1 MDWGKAA
8 GFGAVGGMWDQIS
21 GKAGQRSIDQAHQ
34 QATGHLN
41 RGLADSSASLTGG
54 YDQAQGYLSGY
65 GQQGQRANALYS
77 RALGLDGAG
86 PRQQF
91 MDEFAGADP
100 FRQWNMDQTARTVSR
115 RLGSMGY
122 RPQGGTMSLGLARAG
137 MERGSQDYE
146 GYMNRLAAAALQ
158 GQGIAGQQA
167 GYAAQHGQGLAGLQ
181 SGFAQ
186 QHAGNAINFGNA
198 QAQQSN
204 ALMQNL
210 LGLGS
215 LAVSA
220 YTGMPTGGRPAV
232 GSR

>member
-1 MDWGKAA
+1 MANFLSQLA
-8 GFGAVGGMWDQIS
+8 G
-21 GKAGQRSIDQAHQ
+21 
-34 QATGHLN
+34 
-41 RGLADSSASLTGG
+41 SLTGSTGKKALSQANEQATAALGRGLGDSTASLKSG
-54 YDQAQGYLSGY
+54 YGDAQDFLSGY

-77 RALGLDGAG
+77 QALGLDGAG

-91 MDEFAGADP
+91 MDQFAGADP

-122 RPQGGTMSLGLARAG
+122 RPQGGTMSLALARTG
-137 MERGSQDYE
+137 LERGSQDYE
-146 GYMNRLAAAALQ
+146 SYMNRLAAAAMQ
-158 GQGIAGQQA
+158 GQGVAGQQA
-167 GYAAQHGQGLAGLQ
+167 GYAARQGEGLAGLQ

-186 QHAGNAINFGNA
+186 QHAGNAINYGNA

-210 LGLGS
+210 LGLGG

-220 YTGMPTGGRPAV
+220 YTGMPTGGRPAA

>member
-1 MDWGKAA
+1 MANFLSQLAGSLTGSTGK
-8 GFGAVGGMWDQIS
+8 
-21 GKAGQRSIDQAHQ
+21 KALSQANE
-34 QATGHLN
+34 QATAALG

-77 RALGLDGAG
+77 QALGLDGAG

-91 MDEFAGADP
+91 MDQFAGADP

-146 GYMNRLAAAALQ
+146 GYMNRLAAAAQQ

-167 GYAAQHGQGLAGLQ
+167 GYAAQRGQGLAGLQ

-186 QHAGNAINFGNA
+186 QHAGNAINYGNA

-210 LGLGS
+210 LGLGG

-220 YTGMPTGGRPAV
+220 YTGMRGGGG
-232 GSR
+232 GSRM